1 MRRRMRRGLFAAAA
15 ALLLSEVAGCASD
28 SWSAAADVN
37 PSEWAAGA
45 GILFPNA
52 DSLARYDVTLFLRC
66 NDRFGED
73 TLTLRIATTTPDSLR
88 FEEFFRITSPR
99 TNGPAAIAR
108 EIAVPYRRRV
118 RFAREGDYRMTIA
131 PTRPVRGIEAVGI
144 GTSDSQ

>member
-1 MRRRMRRGLFAAAA
+1 MAVAA
-15 ALLLSEVAGCASD
+15 ALLAGSCVSPHQ
-28 SWSAAADVN
+28 SAVTAVN
-37 PSEWAAGA
+37 PARWDSRAE
-45 GILFPNA
+45 IRLPNA
-52 DSLARYDVTLFLRC
+52 DTVSLRDAVIFLRC

-131 PTRPVRGIEAVGI
+131 PTRPVRGIEAVRI

>member
-1 MRRRMRRGLFAAAA
+1 MLA
-15 ALLLSEVAGCASD
+15 
-28 SWSAAADVN
+28 
-37 PSEWAAGA
+37 
-45 GILFPNA
+45 NA
-52 DSLARYDVTLFLRC
+52 DTTSLRDLTLFLRC

-73 TLTLRIATTTPDSLR
+73 TLTLRIVTTTPDSLR

-99 TNGPAAIAR
+99 TNGPAAIAH
-108 EIAVPYRRRV
+108 EIAVPYRRHV